1 MTGAPDRG
9 LEVTERR
16 PSSRNASIAILERR
30 DVAVHL
36 PEVDHVDARA
46 NRGIVMDGEVV
57 LYTRPPENSQELID
71 DELAVINDG
80 MKVRVNGREMGMYA
94 SYSYLGLVG
103 HPRINEAAKKA
114 VDKFGTGT
122 NGVRMLAGTLTLH
135 KELEE
140 TIAHFKHTEAA
151 VTYSSGYVTNLTV
164 ISGLMGRGDYVFSDK
179 LNHASI
185 VDGCLMSG
193 AEFRRFRHNDMEHL
207 EGLLKNAPAD
217 VTKMVVADAVFS
229 MDGDIV
235 DLPKIVALCKQ
246 YSAWLMIDE
255 AHSVGVLGKNGTG
268 IEEHFNMYGTI
279 DIKMGTL
286 SKTIPSVGGYVAS
299 NRDIITYLSHASRAY
314 IFSAALP
321 PAQAAAANEAFKV
334 ILDEPWRIERLNQNA
349 KQFIGGLKG
358 MGFDTMLTETA
369 IVPVLCGEDDV
380 AFAMT
385 REAQHHDVFVLPV
398 ASPAVPQGLARLR
411 ATVTAAHDPSE
422 IERAMD
428 VIGEAG
434 KKLGVI
440 K

>member
-1 MTGAPDRG
+1 MDLHNTDDSVTRRIRAFTDRVAR
-9 LEVTERR
+9 LKEHDLYYFNMPVTD
-16 PSSRNASIAILERR
+16 IL
-30 DVAVHL
+30 
-36 PEVDHVDARA
+36 P
-46 NRGIVMDGEVV
+46 
-57 LYTRPPENSQELID
+57 
-71 DELAVINDG
+71 G

-114 VDKFGTGT
+114 VDKYGTGT
-122 NGVRMLAGTLTLH
+122 NGVRMLAGTLALH

-140 TIAHFKHTEAA
+140 TIAHFKHAEAA

-164 ISGLMGRGDYVFSDK
+164 VSSLMGRGDYVFSDK

-193 AEFRRFRHNDMEHL
+193 AEFRRFRHNDMAHL
-207 EGLLKNAPAD
+207 EGLLKNAPPDVAKLVIAD
-217 VTKMVVADAVFS
+217 SVFS
-229 MDGDIV
+229 MDGDII
-235 DLPKIVALCKQ
+235 DLPGMVALCKK
-246 YSAWLMIDE
+246 YKTWLMIDE
-255 AHSVGVLGKNGTG
+255 AHSVGVLGKTGTG
-268 IEEHFNMYGTI
+268 IEEHFNMYGEI

-286 SKTIPSVGGYVAS
+286 SKTIPSVGGYVAA
-299 NRDIITYLSHASRAY
+299 NKDIITYLSHASRAY

-334 ILDEPWRIERLNQNA
+334 ILDEPWRIERLNQNT
-349 KQFIGGLKG
+349 KQFIGGLKS

-369 IVPVLCGEDDV
+369 IVPVLCGEDET

-385 REAQHHDVFVLPV
+385 RESQHNDVFVLPV
-398 ASPAVPQGLARLR
+398 VSPAVPEGLARLR
-411 ATVTAAHDPSE
+411 ATVTAAHEPSE

>member
-1 MTGAPDRG
+1 MDFHNTDDSLTRRVRAITDRVAR
-9 LEVTERR
+9 LKSEDLYYLNMPVAE
-16 PSSRNASIAILERR
+16 IL
-30 DVAVHL
+30 
-36 PEVDHVDARA
+36 P
-46 NRGIVMDGEVV
+46 
-57 LYTRPPENSQELID
+57 
-71 DELAVINDG
+71 G

-114 VDKFGTGT
+114 VDEFGTGT

-140 TIAHFKHTEAA
+140 TIAHFKHAEAA

-207 EGLLKNAPAD
+207 EGLLKNAPQD
-217 VTKMVVADAVFS
+217 VAKMVIADAVFS
-229 MDGDIV
+229 MDGDII
-235 DLPKIVALCKQ
+235 DLPKTVELCRK
-246 YSAWLMIDE
+246 YNAWLMVDE
-255 AHSVGVLGKNGTG
+255 AHSVGVLGKTGTG
-268 IEEHFNMYGTI
+268 IEEHFGLGDVI

-299 NRDIITYLSHASRAY
+299 KKELVTYLQNWSRAY
-314 IFSAALP
+314 MFSAALP

-334 ILDEPWRIERLNQNA
+334 ILDEPWRIERLNQNS
-349 KQFIGGLKG
+349 KQFTGGLKS

-369 IVPVLCGEDDV
+369 IVPVLCGEDDM

-385 REAQHHDVFVLPV
+385 REAQHNDVFVLPV

-411 ATVTAAHDPSE
+411 ATVTAAHEPSE

-434 KKLGVI
+434 KKLGLI